1 MKNTKYFALGLSLL
15 FSVCIQSQS
24 VFAQEKA
31 IELEDEKAIVDQLL
45 TMKGFSLED
54 LEYKGN
60 EKGSMVYENDAVR
73 VTVDNLDLDSSGKQD
88 VSITYSLKSSKALW
102 DKMNNSQSSQVS
114 SDYTITKQVEV
125 IDTKDPVIEAQD
137 RYVITQ
143 GDEFDLKNE
152 IKVSDDRDKE
162 VEVDLEGDIDTSA
175 PGTYTVQIKA
185 TDAGNNETIKN
196 VEVEVQKK
204 IDPNFHQKIA
214 DAALAQIG
222 VNQDCTML
230 VTNSLRAV
238 GINFHGAPEAY
249 LSLGTLTNDPVPG
262 DICVY
267 QGHVAIYIGNGQ
279 AVHGGWNGY
288 TTTVFSVQCSN
299 PLIGY
304 VHVDPNL

>member
-31 IELEDEKAIVDQLL
+31 IEIQNEEMIVDQLL

-54 LEYKGN
+54 LKCVGK
-60 EKGSMVYENDAVR
+60 EKGSMVYENDAMK
-73 VTVDNLDLDSSGKQD
+73 VTVENLDLDSLGMQD
-88 VSITYSLKSSKALW
+88 VSITYSVKSSKALW
-102 DKMNNSQSSQVS
+102 DKMNHSDSSHVS
-114 SDYTITKQVEV
+114 SDYTITKKVEV
-125 IDTKDPVIEAQD
+125 VDNEAPVIEAQD

-143 GDEFDLKNE
+143 GDDFDLEQE
-152 IKVSDDRDKE
+152 IKVSDDREQEID
-162 VEVDLEGDIDTSA
+162 VELEGDIDIST
-175 PGTYTVQIKA
+175 PGTYTVQVKA
-185 TDAGNNETIKN
+185 TDAGKNETINN
-196 VEVEVQKK
+196 VDVEVQKK
-204 IDPNFHQKIA
+204 TDPYFYQKIA

-230 VTNSLRAV
+230 VTNSLKAV

-279 AVHGGWNGY
+279 AVHGGWLGY
-288 TTTVFSVQCSN
+288 NTVVSSVSCTN
-299 PLIGY
+299 PFIGY
-304 VHVDPNL
+304 VHVAQ

>member
-31 IELEDEKAIVDQLL
+31 IEIQNEEMIVDQLL

-54 LEYKGN
+54 LKCVGK
-60 EKGSMVYENDAVR
+60 EKGSMVYENDAMK
-73 VTVDNLDLDSSGKQD
+73 VTVENLNLDSLGMQD
-88 VSITYSLKSSKALW
+88 VSITYSVKSSKALW
-102 DKMNNSQSSQVS
+102 DKMNHSDSSQVS
-114 SDYTITKQVEV
+114 SDYTITKKVEV
-125 IDTKDPVIEAQD
+125 VDNEAPVIEAQD

-143 GDEFDLKNE
+143 GDDFDLEQE
-152 IKVSDDRDKE
+152 IKVSDDREQEID
-162 VEVDLEGDIDTSA
+162 VELEGDIDIYT
-175 PGTYTVQIKA
+175 PGTYTVQVKA
-185 TDAGNNETIKN
+185 TDAGKNETIKN
-196 VEVEVQKK
+196 VDVEVQKK
-204 IDPNFHQKIA
+204 TDPYFYQKIA

-230 VTNSLRAV
+230 VTNSLKAV

-279 AVHGGWNGY
+279 AVHGGWLGY
-288 TTTVFSVQCSN
+288 NTVVSSVSCTN
-299 PLIGY
+299 PFIGY
-304 VHVDPNL
+304 VHVAQ

>member
-31 IELEDEKAIVDQLL
+31 IEIQDEKTIVDQLL

-54 LEYKGN
+54 LKYVGK
-60 EKGSMVYENDAVR
+60 EKGSMVYENDAMQ
-73 VTVDNLDLDSSGKQD
+73 VTVENLDLDTLGMQD

-102 DKMNNSQSSQVS
+102 DKMNHSESSQVS
-114 SDYTITKQVEV
+114 SDYTITKKVEV
-125 IDTKDPVIEAQD
+125 IDSTAPVIEAQD

-143 GDEFDLKNE
+143 EDDFDLKKE
-152 IKVSDDRDKE
+152 IEVTDDRDKE
-162 VEVDLEGDIDTSA
+162 IKVEFEGDVDVST
-175 PGTYTVQIKA
+175 PGTYAVQIKA

-196 VEVEVQKK
+196 VDVEVQKK
-204 IDPNFHQKIA
+204 IDPHFHQKIA

>member
-31 IELEDEKAIVDQLL
+31 IEIQNEEMIVDQLL

-54 LEYKGN
+54 LKCVGK
-60 EKGSMVYENDAVR
+60 EKGSMVYENDAMK
-73 VTVDNLDLDSSGKQD
+73 VTVENLDLDSLGMQD
-88 VSITYSLKSSKALW
+88 VSITYSVKSSKTLW
-102 DKMNNSQSSQVS
+102 DKMNHSDSSQVS
-114 SDYTITKQVEV
+114 SDYTITKKVEV
-125 IDTKDPVIEAQD
+125 VDNEAPVIEAQD

-143 GDEFDLKNE
+143 GDDFDLEQE
-152 IKVSDDRDKE
+152 IKVSDDREQEID
-162 VEVDLEGDIDTSA
+162 VELEGDTDIST
-175 PGTYTVQIKA
+175 PGTYTVQVKA
-185 TDAGNNETIKN
+185 TDAGKNETIKN
-196 VEVEVQKK
+196 VDVEVQKK
-204 IDPNFHQKIA
+204 TDPYFYQKIA

-230 VTNSLRAV
+230 VTNSLKAV

-279 AVHGGWNGY
+279 AVHGGWLGY
-288 TTTVFSVQCSN
+288 NTVVSSVSCTN
-299 PLIGY
+299 PFIGY
-304 VHVDPNL
+304 VHVAQ

>member
-15 FSVCIQSQS
+15 FSVFIQSQS

-31 IELEDEKAIVDQLL
+31 IEIQNEEMIVDQLL

-54 LEYKGN
+54 LKCVGK
-60 EKGSMVYENDAVR
+60 EKGSMVYENDAMK
-73 VTVDNLDLDSSGKQD
+73 VTVENLDLDSLGMQD
-88 VSITYSLKSSKALW
+88 VSITYSVKSSKALW
-102 DKMNNSQSSQVS
+102 DKMNHSDSSQVS
-114 SDYTITKQVEV
+114 SDYTITKKVEV
-125 IDTKDPVIEAQD
+125 VDNEAPVIEAQD

-143 GDEFDLKNE
+143 GDDFDLEQE
-152 IKVSDDRDKE
+152 IKVSDDREQEID
-162 VEVDLEGDIDTSA
+162 VELEGDTDIST
-175 PGTYTVQIKA
+175 PGTYTVQVKA
-185 TDAGNNETIKN
+185 TDAGKNETIKN
-196 VEVEVQKK
+196 VDVEVQKK
-204 IDPNFHQKIA
+204 TDPYFYQKIA

-230 VTNSLRAV
+230 VTNSLKAV

-279 AVHGGWNGY
+279 AVHGGWLGY
-288 TTTVFSVQCSN
+288 NTVVSSVSCTN
-299 PLIGY
+299 PFIGY
-304 VHVDPNL
+304 VHVAQ

>member
-31 IELEDEKAIVDQLL
+31 IEIQNEKMIVDRLL

-54 LEYKGN
+54 LKCVEK
-60 EKGSMVYENDAVR
+60 EKGSMVYENDAMK
-73 VTVDNLDLDSSGKQD
+73 VTVENLDLDSLGMQD
-88 VSITYSLKSSKALW
+88 VSITYSVKSSKALW
-102 DKMNNSQSSQVS
+102 DKMNHSDSSQVS
-114 SDYTITKQVEV
+114 SDYTITKKVEV
-125 IDTKDPVIEAQD
+125 IDNEAPVIEAQD
-137 RYVITQ
+137 RSVITQ
-143 GDEFDLKNE
+143 GDDFDLEQE
-152 IKVSDDRDKE
+152 IKVSDDREQEID
-162 VEVDLEGDIDTSA
+162 VELEGDIDIST
-175 PGTYTVQIKA
+175 PGTYTVQVKA

-196 VEVEVQKK
+196 VDVEVQKK
-204 IDPNFHQKIA
+204 TDPYFYQKIA

-230 VTNSLRAV
+230 VTNSLKAV
-238 GINFHGAPEAY
+238 GIIFHGAPEAY

-279 AVHGGWNGY
+279 AVHGGWLGY
-288 TTTVFSVQCSN
+288 NTVVSSVSCTN
-299 PLIGY
+299 PFIGY
-304 VHVDPNL
+304 VHVAQ